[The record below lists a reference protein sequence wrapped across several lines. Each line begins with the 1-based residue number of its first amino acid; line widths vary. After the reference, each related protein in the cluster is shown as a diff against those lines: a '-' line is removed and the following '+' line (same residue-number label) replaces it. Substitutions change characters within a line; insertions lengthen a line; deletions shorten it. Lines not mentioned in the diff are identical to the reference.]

1 MCVTSTGSHSAAI
14 WSLRIGSCAERLSG
28 FPLCTTAAD
37 VLWHSSALVTAALQH
52 ELMCQFLLQARG
64 FGAAQVSHLVCA
76 LFEPT
81 EFRARLIEEIEG

>member
-1 MCVTSTGSHSAAI
+1 MCHVHWQSLCCNLEFEDRQLCRAAV
-14 WSLRIGSCAERLSG
+14 RN
-28 FPLCTTAAD
+28 PLCTTAAD

-52 ELMCQFLLQARG
+52 EVMCQFPLQARG